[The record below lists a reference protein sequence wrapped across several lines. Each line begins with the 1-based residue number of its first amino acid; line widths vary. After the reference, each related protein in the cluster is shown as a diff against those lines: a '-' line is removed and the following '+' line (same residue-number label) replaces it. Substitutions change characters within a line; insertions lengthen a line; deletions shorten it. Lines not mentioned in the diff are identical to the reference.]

1 MHVISQKEAGLGDV
15 DVVEDGETFEENSFK
30 KANEIMKLSGKIAV
44 ADDSGLEVDY
54 LGGAPGVYSA
64 RYAGEHKND
73 LDNNNK
79 LLKELEGV
87 PAEKR
92 TAHFTSVVTMVY
104 PDGKVLHARES
115 ARDRFSLNPGAPA
128 RFSDTILSSC
138 RMGWRRPLPSAARRR
153 RILSVTGPG
162 HWRNWRKC
170 WKRAKE
176 PLSAPTG
183 HLPPRGE
190 AALRHYGGGKNGLKN
205 AALRH
210 YGEAKKKRPDFR
222 SFRFYSAVSGT
233 SG

>member
-1 MHVISQKEAGLGDV
+1 MMTVIAATGNAHKLKELKEIMEKFGMHVISQKEAGLGDV

-44 ADDSGLEVDY
+44 ADDSGLEVDV

-104 PDGKVLHARES
+104 PDGKVLHARGEC
-115 ARDRFSLNPGAPA
+115 PGQ
-128 RFSDTILSSC
+128 ILF
-138 RMGWRRPLPSAARRR
+138 
-153 RILSVTGPG
+153 
-162 HWRNWRKC
+162 
-170 WKRAKE
+170 E
-176 PLSAPTG
+176 
-183 HLPPRGE
+183 PRGTGGFGYDPLFLPDGLDE
-190 AALRHYGGGKNGLKN
+190 TFAQCSQETKNTVSHRARALEKLEKMLEEG
-205 AALRH
+205 
-210 YGEAKKKRPDFR
+210 
-222 SFRFYSAVSGT
+222 
-233 SG
+233 